1 MFENILDNKLLMKYG
16 LIDMMMMEFRYI
28 VWFCLGFLKEEEF
41 FELFDVSVKSVFDC
55 RWVS

>member
-1 MFENILDNKLLMKYG
+1 MKYG